1 MKRILG
7 LLLLA
12 LTLCGCT
19 AARQEETTAPPAET
33 TLAPIAPTEP
43 AGIYVP
49 FSDLEIQTGGTV
61 RYFLP
66 EEDCYG
72 IRMMGSDVLAFSGT
86 DTTTLT
92 RYAGNQLYAVAHARL
107 DCWIAPEETSFQIS
121 NNGITYFNPDSGEVV
136 FLDNDLKE
144 VSRLGLSADMV
155 GKPVLSANR
164 MLVYYCTADAVR
176 VFDTATGLDKLLKSI
191 SYPRQSVE
199 NVLLNDTVICC
210 SLTDDRGAEY
220 TLFLSAQT
228 GETISQIPSG
238 VEVSTMADRF
248 YAKVPEGILELL
260 IFGTKGEDPQVLT
273 PADPFAESWYLEGEH
288 TLVTATVTEE
298 STVLDHYD
306 LSNGSRT
313 ASVELPRGITPFHV
327 ECRGDTGDILLR
339 AFDHMGNAPVILSW
353 DKDAL
358 PVLVDDLIYTGP
370 RYTAENPDTAAL
382 EACKLRAGEISEK
395 YGVKVLTAGDGVLCQ
410 PWDYTL
416 EPEYQP
422 AVIWKQLA
430 NLDGVLARFPEGFF
444 RELSREPVICI
455 VRAIRGNAESGS
467 MALARGV
474 QFWEG
479 DAPYVVLAAGDT
491 LEDAFYHEIFHVL
504 DAKILSNTRVYYHW
518 DNMNPEDFQYFGDY
532 TSYLE
537 ADVSQYL
544 QDGDRVFIDAYSTCF
559 AREDRARIMEYAC
572 QPGNESYFQS
582 ETMRNKLRTLCQG
595 IRQAFGM
602 EKYEQPLLWEQYLN
616 ENLMTK

>member
-7 LLLLA
+7 LLLLTLA
-12 LTLCGCT
+12 LCGCT
-19 AARQEETTAPPAET
+19 APRQEETTAPPAET

-107 DCWIAPEETSFQIS
+107 DCWIDPEETSFQIS
-121 NNGITYFNPDSGEVV
+121 NNGITYFNPDSREVV

-191 SYPRQSVE
+191 SYPGQSVE
-199 NVLLNDTVICC
+199 DVLMNDTLLRCTLV
-210 SLTDDRGAEY
+210 DDRGTEY
-220 TLFLSAQT
+220 IIFLSAKT
-228 GETISQIPSG
+228 GEMVSQILSG
-238 VEVSTMADRF
+238 VEISTVSDRF
-248 YAKVPEGILELL
+248 YAKCPEGIQELL
-260 IFGTKGEDPQVLT
+260 VFGTAGEEPQVLT

-288 TLVTATVTEE
+288 TVVTATVTEE
-298 STVLDHYD
+298 STILDHYD
-306 LSNGSRT
+306 LSTGLRT
-313 ASVELPRGITPFHV
+313 ASVELPQGITPLHV
-327 ECRGDTGDILLR
+327 EYRGDTGEILLS
-339 AFDHMGNAPVILSW
+339 ALDCMADVPVILSW
-353 DKDAL
+353 NKEANLAEDET
-358 PVLVDDLIYTGP
+358 IYTGP
-370 RYTAENPDTAAL
+370 RFTAENPDTMGL
-382 EACKLRAGEISEK
+382 GACNLMAGEISQK
-395 YGVKVLTAGDGVLCQ
+395 YGIRVLIARDAVLHQ

-416 EPEYQP
+416 ELEYQVS
-422 AVIWKQLA
+422 VIKAQLE
-430 NLDGVLARFPEGFF
+430 NLDALLAQFPEDFF
-444 RELSREPVICI
+444 RGMSREPVICI

-467 MALARGV
+467 VDLARGV
-474 QFWEG
+474 QFWDG
-479 DAPYVVLAAGDT
+479 NDPHVALAAGDT
-491 LEDAFYHEIFHVL
+491 LEGAFCHEIFHVM
-504 DAKILSNTRVYYHW
+504 DTKILSNTRVYYHW
-518 DNMNPEDFQYFGDY
+518 GNMNPADFRYFGNY

-537 ADVSQYL
+537 ADLSQYL
-544 QDGDRVFIDAYSTCF
+544 QDEDRVFIDAYSTCF

-582 ETMRNKLRTLCQG
+582 ETMQNKLRTLCQG
-595 IRQAFGM
+595 IRQAFGL
-602 EKYEQPLLWEQYLN
+602 EKYEQPLLWEQYLAEPLN
-616 ENLMTK
+616 